1 MSHKTTPR
9 MKERNGLIFLLSTSF
24 LLPYQYF
31 STTVEKLSLE
41 DLVHKSSRIVVG
53 TCVST
58 ESRWNGKNTLIL
70 TTSTVEISD
79 QIKGET
85 DGVIRVVTVGGTING
100 ITQTV
105 SGMPQ
110 FESGEEVILFL
121 EPSKNT
127 GWQPLGL
134 AQGKLRITKNRIT
147 GEKEVF
153 HSLSG
158 LQLYDPSTHTISTQE
173 RPALVP
179 LRLMMERI
187 KRLARTD
194 SRQ

>member
-1 MSHKTTPR
+1 
-9 MKERNGLIFLLSTSF
+9 MKKHNRLIFLLSIAF

-31 STTVEKLSLE
+31 STTVEKFSLE
-41 DLVHKSSRIVVG
+41 DLVHKSSKIVVG
-53 TCVST
+53 RCVST

-85 DGVIRVVTVGGTING
+85 DGMIRVVTVGGTVNG

-110 FESGEEVILFL
+110 FEPGEEVILFL

-147 GEKEVF
+147 GEMEVV

-158 LQLYDPSTHTISTQE
+158 LQLYDPSTQTTSAQE
-173 RPALVP
+173 SPARAP

-187 KRLARTD
+187 RRLVRSD
-194 SRQ
+194 GQ